1 MTPKIKKRI
10 HLIYGILLSAVTIVA
25 GICFIVACYN
35 IYHSGIVTEAAQIYS
50 RDIVAA
56 AFSKIAIPVYL
67 CLALV
72 IGSFLLHIVLP
83 PEKKKLVPEKNLPLI
98 LDRLHSKTDLAQCD
112 PSLAAAIADQKKQ
125 RKLHIIISAALMA
138 VCSVVF
144 LIYACNGN
152 HWDEVTASMVQAMK
166 WFVPCLLIPFA
177 YIVFTAYFCRK
188 SMAKEID
195 LLKQAS
201 VQAPRKAE
209 KPLPK
214 QHNPYILLGLRLAL
228 LVIGIGA
235 IIYGVAGDGVEGVI
249 SKAVAICTECIGL
262 G

>member
-1 MTPKIKKRI
+1 MTPETKKRI
-10 HLIYGILLSAVTIVA
+10 HLIYGILLTAVTILA
-25 GICFIVACYN
+25 GICFIVSCYN
-35 IYHSGIVTEAAQIYS
+35 IYHSGIVSDADQIYS
-50 RDIVAA
+50 REIVAA
-56 AFSKIAIPVYL
+56 AFSKIAIPVYA

-72 IGSFLLHIVLP
+72 ILGFLLYIVVP
-83 PEKKKLVPEKNLPLI
+83 PEKKKLAPEKNLPLI
-98 LDRLHSKTDLAQCD
+98 LERLHSKTDLTQCD
-112 PSLAAAIADQKKQ
+112 PALVAAINGQKKQ
-125 RKLHIIISAALMA
+125 RKLHVIISAALMG
-138 VCSVVF
+138 VCSVIF
-144 LIYACNGN
+144 LIYACNGE
-152 HWDEVTASMVQAMK
+152 HWTEVTASMVQAMK

-188 SMAKEID
+188 SLAKEID

-214 QHNPYILLGLRLAL
+214 LHNPYILHGLQLAL

-235 IIYGVAGDGVEGVI
+235 IIYGVAADGVEGVI